1 MGQLQ
6 QDVAEQLAVGGHL
19 VDPRLHQV
27 VEVTRHQVALQH
39 VGQLEH
45 GAAEVLEGV
54 AGLVVQADLHEHQQA
69 GLQVLRVQPGVVAE
83 DDALALQAANALGA
97 GGGGKPHALAQLGE
111 GDPSVFLQDS

>member
-6 QDVAEQLAVGGHL
+6 QDVAEQLAVRGHL

-27 VEVTRHQVALQH
+27 VEVTRHQVAFQH

-45 GAAEVLEGV
+45 GAAEVFEGI

-69 GLQVLRVQPGVVAE
+69 GLQVLRVQSGVVAE
-83 DDALALQAANALGA
+83 DDALALQAADPLGA
-97 GGGGKPHALAQLGE
+97 GRGGKPHALAEFGE
-111 GDPSVFLQDS
+111 RDAAVFLQDS